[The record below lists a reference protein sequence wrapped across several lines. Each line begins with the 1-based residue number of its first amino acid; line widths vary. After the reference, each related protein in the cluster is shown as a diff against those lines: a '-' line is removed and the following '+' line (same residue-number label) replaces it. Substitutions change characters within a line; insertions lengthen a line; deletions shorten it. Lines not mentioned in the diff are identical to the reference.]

1 MICLLIAYGLLGQID
16 ASLRASAMTI
26 KELANPVLCSEEEI
40 DAHADLCRRLLA
52 QSPPQGDPSLSSP
65 GLLLKQSLARLFM
78 TFARPGRGGAGVEPG
93 QLQLVDLGTHN
104 DPALQLLRER
114 VRLPAPRGYVFV
126 RTFSSRHAMPS
137 DILVAFQR
145 ENTRGVTILG
155 RYIAMLAPQPT
166 HSSEES
172 LYQRMH
178 RRVLSHELVHA
189 FIGSSVEW
197 QRSRSDP
204 AQRVA
209 LRNRLPVWFHEGCAT
224 YLSDSPGGACVTEL
238 VETPAGYRHLTL
250 KSRAPADYQAYKLA
264 FDYAA
269 SRLGRRGLFDILR
282 QTIEAGDSHIMLTRL
297 QAVSF
302 EQLLERARD
311 WKSRRLTLLYSLA
324 IALLAGVALYVWRLL
339 PSSRSIQSDSDWVS
353 ESEEL

>member
-1 MICLLIAYGLLGQID
+1 MICLLIACGLLGQID
-16 ASLRASAMTI
+16 AVPRVSAMTI
-26 KELANPVLCSEEEI
+26 NELANPVLRSEEEI
-40 DAHADLCRRLLA
+40 DGHAAACRRLLA
-52 QSPPQGDPSLSSP
+52 LPQPQDDPNLSSP

-93 QLQLVDLGTHN
+93 HLQLVDLETHD

-137 DILVAFQR
+137 DLLVAFQR
-145 ENTRGVTILG
+145 ENTRGVTFLG
-155 RYIAMLAPQPT
+155 RYIAMLAPQPP

-189 FIGSSVEW
+189 FIGSSLEW
-197 QRSRSDP
+197 QHARSDP
-204 AQRVA
+204 MERLA

-224 YLSDSPGGACVTEL
+224 YLSDSPGGACVTDL
-238 VETPAGYRHLTL
+238 VETPAGFRHLTL
-250 KSRAPADYQAYKLA
+250 RSRAPADYLAYKLA

-269 SRLGRRGLFDILR
+269 SRLGRQGLFDTLR

-297 QAVSF
+297 QVVSF
-302 EQLLERARD
+302 EQLLERARN

-324 IALLAGVALYVWRLL
+324 TALLAGVALYVWRLL
-339 PSSRSIQSDSDWVS
+339 PSFSSVQSDSDWAS
-353 ESEEL
+353 E